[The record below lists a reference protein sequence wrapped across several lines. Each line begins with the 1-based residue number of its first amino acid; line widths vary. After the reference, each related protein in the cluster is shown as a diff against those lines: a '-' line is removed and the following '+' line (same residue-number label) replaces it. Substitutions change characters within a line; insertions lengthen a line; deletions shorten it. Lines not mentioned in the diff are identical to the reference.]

1 MSRANPVVASGIGRG
16 SWAPLLQQAAHEVF
30 DLMVG
35 STLTIPVEP
44 PPQEG
49 LDITAMVGLAGK
61 LRGVITVRCGAKSA
75 ALMAAKLLGTEPDQ
89 ASSDMWD
96 AIGEICNMVAGN
108 FKNKISDLSNGC
120 MLTVPTVITGTDY
133 NVHSLAKEG
142 SLRLTMAFE
151 GAPVVFTLE
160 VHS

>member
-1 MSRANPVVASGIGRG
+1 VSTANPAVTSGMGRG
-16 SWAPLLQQAAHEVF
+16 CWAPLLQLAAHEVF
-30 DLMVG
+30 DVMLG
-35 STLTIPVEP
+35 SPLTIPVEP
-44 PPQEG
+44 PPEED
-49 LDITAMVGLAGK
+49 LDITAMVGLAGQ
-61 LRGVITVRCGAKSA
+61 LCGVITVRCSAESA

-108 FKNKISDLSNGC
+108 FKNKIGGLSDRCALS
-120 MLTVPTVITGTDY
+120 VPTVITGTDY
-133 NVHSLAKEG
+133 NLHSLGNEG

-151 GAPVVFTLE
+151 GAPVVFTLQ